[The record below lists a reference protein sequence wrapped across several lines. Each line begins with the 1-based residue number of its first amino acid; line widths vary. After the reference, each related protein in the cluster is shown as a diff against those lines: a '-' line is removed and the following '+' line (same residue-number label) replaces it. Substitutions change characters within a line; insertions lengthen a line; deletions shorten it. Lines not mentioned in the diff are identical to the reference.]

1 MLAETS
7 VKTLDKV
14 VIRFSGDS
22 GDGMQ
27 LVGNIFT
34 NVSAGLGNE
43 VSTFPDYPAEIRAP
57 QGSLGGVS
65 GFQVSVGTD
74 VHTPGDKCDVLVAM
88 NPAALKQNVRHLKHG
103 GVTIVDI
110 DSFKASDLEKA
121 KFTTD
126 NPFAELNMNEDQVLM
141 VPITSLTKAALAES
155 GLDNKAI
162 IKCRNFFALGLV
174 CWLFDRPMDSVLH
187 FIKKKFARKPAIY
200 DANAKVL
207 QAGYDYGANSHA
219 SVSTYRVESKEAR
232 KGTYTDINGN
242 TATAW
247 GLIMASE
254 KSGRPLFLGSYPIT
268 PATDILHELAKRKDL
283 GVKAVQMEDEIAGVC
298 SAIGASFA
306 GNLAVTSTSGP
317 GLALKSEGIGLA
329 VMAELPLVVIDV
341 QRSGPSTGLP
351 TKTEQT
357 DLMQALYGRNG
368 ESPVA
373 VVAPVSPTDC
383 FTMAFEASR
392 IAIEH
397 MTPVILLTDAFI
409 GNGSSAWRI
418 PEADEYPEIKPP
430 YLPADRIAQGGWQPY
445 ERREDNKVRYWA
457 IPGTEGATHRL
468 GGLEK
473 DARTGAISNDP
484 ENHERMIATR
494 REKIA
499 RIANDIP
506 ELEVIGPDD
515 AEVLLMGWGGTY
527 GHLRT
532 AATEM
537 CRKGKKIAFAQ
548 LRYINPL
555 PANTGEVLSRYKKV
569 IVAELNTGMLADYL
583 QARFPKVE
591 IERINKI
598 QGQPFLVEE
607 VMEAVDKIMN

>member
-1 MLAETS
+1 M
-7 VKTLDKV
+7 KTLDKV
-14 VIRFSGDS
+14 VVRFSGDS

-27 LVGNIFT
+27 LAGNIFT
-34 NVSAGLGNE
+34 NVSAGVGNQ

-57 QGSLGGVS
+57 QGSLSGVS
-65 GFQVSVGTD
+65 GFQVSVGRE
-74 VHTPGDKCDVLVAM
+74 VYTPGDQCDVLVAM
-88 NPAALKQNVRHLKHG
+88 NAAALKQNHRFLRHG
-103 GVTIVDI
+103 GVIILDI
-110 DSFKASDLEKA
+110 DSCKESDMKKALFK
-121 KFTTD
+121 TD
-126 NPFAELNMNEDQVLM
+126 NPVEELNIRHAQLLE
-141 VPITSLTKAALAES
+141 VPVTTMTKAALAES
-155 GLDNKAI
+155 GLDLKSMM
-162 IKCRNFFALGLV
+162 KCRNIFALGLV
-174 CWLFDRPMDSVLH
+174 CWLFDRPLESALRMLRN
-187 FIKKKFARKPAIY
+187 KFGRKPAIY

-207 QAGYDYGANSHA
+207 RAGYDYGHNIHA
-219 SVSTYRVESKEAR
+219 GVSTCRIENDKITPGV
-232 KGTYTDINGN
+232 YTDINGN

-268 PATDILHELAKRKDL
+268 PATDILHELAKRRDL

-329 VMAELPLVVIDV
+329 VIAELPLVVIDV
-341 QRSGPSTGLP
+341 MRGGPSTGLP

-357 DLMQALYGRNG
+357 DLMQALDGRNG

-383 FTMAFEASR
+383 FDMAFEASR
-392 IAIEH
+392 IALEH
-397 MTPVILLTDAFI
+397 MTPVILLSDAFI

-418 PEADEYPEIKPP
+418 PEANEYPEIHPP
-430 YLPADRIAQGGWQPY
+430 LLPAERADSNWHPY
-445 ERREDNKVRYWA
+445 ERNADTLVRYWA
-457 IPGTEGATHRL
+457 IPGTEGAAHRL

-473 DARTGAISNDP
+473 DSKTGAISTDP
-484 ENHERMIATR
+484 VNHENMVRIR

-506 ELEVIGPDD
+506 AQEVHYDTTEAD
-515 AEVLLMGWGGTY
+515 TLLLGWGGTY

-532 AATEM
+532 AAAELNAEGTP
-537 CRKGKKIAFAQ
+537 IAFTQ
-548 LRYINPL
+548 IRYINPM
-555 PANTGEVLSRYKKV
+555 PANMGEILKRYKRV
-569 IVAELNTGMLADYL
+569 IVAELNTGMFADYL
-583 QARFPKVE
+583 QMQFPDVH

-598 QGQPFLVEE
+598 QGQPFLVSE
-607 VMEAVDKIMN
+607 VKNSIKEIMK